1 MIGLL
6 SSALYAGLGV
16 PSAHAQSADAPA
28 AAAPEGDDAR
38 RFFDAAQRAFN
49 DGRFIDAAHGFEQA
63 FKLKPHPAPL
73 INAGDAWDKA
83 GEYALA
89 ARAYQSVL
97 SLKAA
102 TEQDR
107 IDATDRLTRIAPK
120 LGIIELVGSSR
131 LRARIDDEEFRGGDR
146 VYLFPGEHRVALVDV
161 EGAQVRAIQLAAG
174 TERSVDL
181 ATLMPRRQAM
191 PAVSPTK
198 PQDEG
203 ITPTTGGELRP
214 QTFIAYGVGAV
225 GLLGGVFF
233 GLQVNSAEDDY
244 LARPNREDLDS
255 FKQAKLLTNISL
267 GVGLVGVGVGTF
279 FLVQD
284 LKAKGSTP
292 SDSAA
297 ARSLPVDLTWSPQG
311 ALLTTSGRW

>member
-1 MIGLL
+1 MGVLSVAL
-6 SSALYAGLGV
+6 SSTLCPATA
-16 PSAHAQSADAPA
+16 AAQAADAPA
-28 AAAPEGDDAR
+28 PATGDDAR

-49 DGRFIDAAHGFEQA
+49 EGRYVDAAHGFEQA

-97 SLKAA
+97 SLKEA

-120 LGIIELVGSSR
+120 LGIIELVGNSK

-161 EGAQVRAIQLAAG
+161 DGAQVRAIQLAAG

-181 ATLMPRRQAM
+181 ATLMPRRGA
-191 PAVSPTK
+191 K
-198 PQDEG
+198 PETAPEAPKDTVVTPEPSGG
-203 ITPTTGGELRP
+203 IQPR
-214 QTFIAYGVGAV
+214 TFIAYGVGAV

-233 GLQVNSAEDDY
+233 GLQVNAAEDDY
-244 LARPNREDLDS
+244 NARPNREDLDAFNQS
-255 FKQAKLLTNISL
+255 KLLTNISL

-284 LKAKGSTP
+284 MKAKGSTP
-292 SDSAA
+292 QDSARA
-297 ARSLPVDLTWSPQG
+297 RRSLPLDLSWTPQG
-311 ALLTTSGRW
+311 TLLTTSGRW